1 MGPAQAAGGRSH
13 QIGFLMEIGRKRRNW
28 RNERIGG
35 NLSFRGV
42 GDGTMDWKE
51 LLGRDKR
58 TALVLEQELE
68 VIL

>member
-1 MGPAQAAGGRSH
+1 
-13 QIGFLMEIGRKRRNW
+13 MEICPLG
-28 RNERIGG
+28 E
-35 NLSFRGV
+35 LEMV
-42 GDGTMDWKE
+42 LTMDWKE